1 MISIIEPLVPAEDL
15 VLGHQLTCQ
24 NCDRQIFIPMNHK
37 HENASAYVNHF
48 GWRMVETD
56 DTVHE
61 CICPRCVNELETI
74 ERGIDE

>member
-1 MISIIEPLVPAEDL
+1 MISITRPLVTMGDL

-24 NCDRQIFIPMNHK
+24 SCDRQIFILMKTQCSH
-37 HENASAYVNHF
+37 SAYVNNF

-61 CICPRCVNELETI
+61 CICPSCVNELEAI
-74 ERGIDE
+74 EQGVDE